1 MAVDVEVKITP
12 TFKEKLPDD
21 TQTAKQLG
29 VWEMVRLV
37 SRKTDL
43 KRQEVAQV
51 GGCYFVKDLLV
62 SIDFDLEYFIAS
74 DFKTNIID
82 ATNASNKQ
90 VANFWR
96 GLLLKIK
103 SHAKE
108 HYDQFETV
116 IADWKVDVKGD
127 LVKTLPTDKKPTS
140 AAEAKIKEGIGILVS
155 DWLAELQFRLRQT
168 AFKWEEDDYPKIEK
182 QMKDGGVFLPDGLP
196 RPPKPGKPPK
206 RQTVAFPPC
215 PGPQARPVKP

>member
-1 MAVDVEVKITP
+1 MAVDVEVNITP
-12 TFKEKLPDD
+12 TFKEKIPDE
-21 TQTAKQLG
+21 TSTAKQLG

-37 SRKTDL
+37 SRKTDI

-51 GGCYFVKDLLV
+51 GGCYVVKDFFLSV
-62 SIDFDLEYFIAS
+62 DFDLQYFIAS
-74 DFKTNIID
+74 DFNTNIIN

-90 VANFWR
+90 LANFWR

-108 HYDQFETV
+108 HYDQFESV
-116 IADWKVDVKGD
+116 ITDWKADIKGD
-127 LVKTLPTDKKPTS
+127 LAKTLPTDKKPTS

-155 DWLAELQFRLRQT
+155 DWLDELQFRLRQR
-168 AFKWEEDDYPKIEK
+168 AFKWEEDDYPNIEK
-182 QMKDGGVFLPDGLP
+182 QMTTGGVFLPDGLP

-206 RQTVAFPPC
+206 RQTVTFPPC
-215 PGPQARPVKP
+215 